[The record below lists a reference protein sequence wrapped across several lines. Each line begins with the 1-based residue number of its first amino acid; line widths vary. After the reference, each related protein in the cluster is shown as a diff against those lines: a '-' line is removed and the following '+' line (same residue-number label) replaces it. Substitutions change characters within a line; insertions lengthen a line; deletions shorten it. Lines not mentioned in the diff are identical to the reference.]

1 MSKLEETRVPV
12 WVWFLCWGVTWKP
25 LQADDS
31 SRYNVTS
38 LAWIFPEDMQHQ
50 SSEDYP
56 PTRKN
61 KRQKKKN
68 DLEGK
73 GRAEASLQ
81 GLFMAQISFCKKVPS
96 WKWYRR
102 AEVLFFSLT
111 MLLGSCKSWTESM
124 KSGSLKKGTKPPKS
138 GQKKKMTDT
147 EQQDILL
154 TFNCPKYHSFSSLSF
169 FLIDLGVKEAHQLS
183 SWSLSYKFCFHIMTI
198 ILVVYH

>member
-61 KRQKKKN
+61 KRQKKKEWSWRKGKSWSKPARAFYGPN
-68 DLEGK
+68 FLLQEGTFLKVIQK
-73 GRAEASLQ
+73 GWGSIFFFNHALGKLQKLNRKYEIWKFKKRHKTSQKWPKKKKWLILNNRTFCSL
-81 GLFMAQISFCKKVPS
+81 LIVPNITHLVH
-96 WKWYRR
+96 Y
-102 AEVLFFSLT
+102 LFF
-111 MLLGSCKSWTESM
+111 
-124 KSGSLKKGTKPPKS
+124 
-138 GQKKKMTDT
+138 
-147 EQQDILL
+147 LL
-154 TFNCPKYHSFSSLSF
+154 T
-169 FLIDLGVKEAHQLS
+169 
-183 SWSLSYKFCFHIMTI
+183 
-198 ILVVYH
+198 

>member
-138 GQKKKMTDT
+138 GQKKKWLILNNRTFCSLLIVPNIT
-147 EQQDILL
+147 HLVHYLFFLL
-154 TFNCPKYHSFSSLSF
+154 T
-169 FLIDLGVKEAHQLS
+169 
-183 SWSLSYKFCFHIMTI
+183 
-198 ILVVYH
+198 